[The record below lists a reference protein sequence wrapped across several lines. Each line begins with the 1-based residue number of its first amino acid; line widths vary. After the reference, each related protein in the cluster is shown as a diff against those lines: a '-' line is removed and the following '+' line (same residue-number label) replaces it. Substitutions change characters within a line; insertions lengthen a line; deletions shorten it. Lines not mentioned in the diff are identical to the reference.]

1 MKAKGQKWRLT
12 QPVFTTMGGFSLAE
26 LVVALALGLILAAV
40 MIQSLQRASE
50 GGERWIW
57 QLRERQS
64 ARRTLALVRGELAMA
79 RHWDTGPDAGH
90 GAECSLGG
98 RTPVLR
104 VEAMGRQITYSLGSA
119 PSKIWRGHVLMRCGP
134 AYGIDGELSDGQAL
148 NRVVIDGMEAD
159 KNGLLVIAETPGL
172 MRLRLKRGVQ
182 FRRGMSLIQQE
193 AILVVTP

>member
-1 MKAKGQKWRLT
+1 M
-12 QPVFTTMGGFSLAE
+12 
-26 LVVALALGLILAAV
+26 ALALGLILAAV

-64 ARRTLALVRGELAMA
+64 ARRTLALLRGELAMA

-90 GAECSLGG
+90 GAECPLGG

-104 VEAMGRQITYSLGSA
+104 VEALGRPITYSIGSA
-119 PSKIWRGHVLMRCGP
+119 PSKIWRGDVLMRCGP
-134 AYGIDGELSDGQAL
+134 AYGLDGQLSDGQAL

-159 KNGLLVIAETPGL
+159 KTGLRVIAQTPGV
-172 MRLRLKRGVQ
+172 MRLTLKRSVQ
-182 FRRGMSLIQQE
+182 FRGGMSLIRQDK
-193 AILVVTP
+193 ILVARP